1 RLYEPTRKRSSYGCD
16 GASAEGEDQPKRAT
30 IMTTDARTRAL
41 PQGRALYAATP
52 ATAMAEA
59 NSLRRCERA
68 LDMLLTQ
75 RGDPFAEVERV
86 LTDDPGCVFGH
97 CLRAALIV
105 RADSAGPRST
115 LAASIAA
122 IEAACPD
129 IDDPARRH
137 ATAARA
143 WLEGDSARAAVLY
156 GT

>member
-1 RLYEPTRKRSSYGCD
+1 MSRHASVRATAAMGRRRKARTNRRGS
-16 GASAEGEDQPKRAT
+16 T

-52 ATAMAEA
+52 VTAMAEA

-105 RADSAGPRST
+105 RAESLGSRSV
-115 LAASIAA
+115 LAAS
-122 IEAACPD
+122 
-129 IDDPARRH
+129 
-137 ATAARA
+137 
-143 WLEGDSARAAVLY
+143 
-156 GT
+156 